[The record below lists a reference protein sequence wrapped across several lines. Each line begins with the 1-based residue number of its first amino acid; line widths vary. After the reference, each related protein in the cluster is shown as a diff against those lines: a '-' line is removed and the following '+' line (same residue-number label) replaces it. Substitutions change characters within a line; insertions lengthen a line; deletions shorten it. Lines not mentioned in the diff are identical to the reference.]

1 MGVTR
6 SLPSGVT
13 TVVWTPLLPI
23 TDQPRAGVGR
33 YEEHVDYDTSLTSSG
48 GCICVATRLNG
59 ECKSVKNIVMKID
72 IKPNRDELLVPDLTC
87 KQAQD
92 ALQISATTVW
102 RLLKNGKLTQYKV
115 GNSTRIHRQS
125 VLAIKT
131 GGAK

>member
-1 MGVTR
+1 
-6 SLPSGVT
+6 
-13 TVVWTPLLPI
+13 
-23 TDQPRAGVGR
+23 
-33 YEEHVDYDTSLTSSG
+33 
-48 GCICVATRLNG
+48 
-59 ECKSVKNIVMKID
+59 MKID